1 MADTHSPLRAPVASS
16 DGAPSADRKKRSALY
31 LMTRKLSRTLKG
43 TSRTERTETGHQLK
57 FFLLS

>member
-43 TSRTERTETGHQLK
+43 ETGHQLK